1 MILIDSSV
9 LIDYFNGTTNWQV
22 EKLNT
27 LLGKEFLTIGDY
39 ILTEVLQGFR
49 NDKDFRK
56 AKHILEAFPC
66 YDLLGENNAI
76 KSAQNFRYLRK
87 RGITV
92 RKTIDSIIAT
102 YCIENN
108 LLLLHND
115 NDFKPFEK
123 YLGLRVVNN

>member
-49 NDKDFRK
+49 NDKDFQK
-56 AKHILEAFPC
+56 AKHILESFPC
-66 YDLLGENNAI
+66 YDLLGENIAI

-108 LLLLHND
+108 LSLLHND

-123 YLGLRVVNN
+123 YLELQVVKK

>member
-9 LIDYFNGTTNWQV
+9 LIDYFDGTTNWQV
-22 EKLNT
+22 KKLNT
-27 LLGKEFLTIGDY
+27 LLGKEFLTISDY

-49 NDKDFRK
+49 NDKDFQK
-56 AKHILEAFPC
+56 AKNILKPFSC
-66 YDLLGENNAI
+66 FDLCGDDIAI

-102 YCIENN
+102 YCIEND
-108 LLLLHND
+108 LSLLHND

-123 YLGLRVVNN
+123 YLGLKVVNN

>member
-9 LIDYFNGTTNWQV
+9 LIDYFNGTYNWQV
-22 EKLNT
+22 EKLNN
-27 LLGKEFLTIGDY
+27 LLGKEFLSIGDY
-39 ILTEVLQGFR
+39 ILTEVLQGFK
-49 NDKDFRK
+49 NDKDFQK
-56 AKHILEAFPC
+56 AKNILKAFPC
-66 YDLLGENNAI
+66 FDLLGEDVAI

-87 RGITV
+87 KGITV

-108 LLLLHND
+108 LSLLHND

-123 YLGLRVVNN
+123 YLGLQVAKK

>member
-49 NDKDFRK
+49 NDKDFHK
-56 AKHILEAFPC
+56 AKNILKPFPC
-66 YDLLGENNAI
+66 FDLCGDNIAI

-123 YLGLRVVNN
+123 YLKLQVVKK

>member
-49 NDKDFRK
+49 NDKDFQK
-56 AKHILEAFPC
+56 AKHILKAFPC
-66 YDLLGENNAI
+66 YDLLGENIAI

-108 LLLLHND
+108 LSLLHND

-123 YLGLRVVNN
+123 YLKLQVVKK